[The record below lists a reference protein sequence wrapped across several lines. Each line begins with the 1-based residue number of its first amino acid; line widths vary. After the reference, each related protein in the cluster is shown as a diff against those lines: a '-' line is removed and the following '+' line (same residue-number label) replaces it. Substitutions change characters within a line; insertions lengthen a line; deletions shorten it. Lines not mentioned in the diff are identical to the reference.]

1 MGNDKMFVEKNLGG
15 GLGKRKRI
23 FRQMDGASINDQP
36 MVLHT
41 LKSESLREQKEDELA
56 S

>member
-1 MGNDKMFVEKNLGG
+1 MAQFIEKWHGG
-15 GLGKRKRI
+15 KQRKRI

-36 MVLHT
+36 TLLHM
-41 LKSESLREQKEDELA
+41 LKSESMRDQEADELA